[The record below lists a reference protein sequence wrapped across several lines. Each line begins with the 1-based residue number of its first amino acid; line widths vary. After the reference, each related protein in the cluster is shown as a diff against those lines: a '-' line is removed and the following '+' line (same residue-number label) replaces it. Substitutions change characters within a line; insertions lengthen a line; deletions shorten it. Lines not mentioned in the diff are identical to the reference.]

1 MVTVYSLPSCVQ
13 CDTTKRFLNKNG
25 IEYTE
30 VNLAEDEQAYE
41 KIKNMGYTQAPVVE
55 VGDKSWS
62 GFRLDF
68 LNKLSA

>member
-30 VNLAEDEQAYE
+30 VNLAEDAQAYE
-41 KIKNMGYTQAPVVE
+41 KIKTMGYTQAPVVE
-55 VGDKSWS
+55 VGDESWS